1 MPAPKTQ
8 LAVCRVRPD
17 LNPKMV
23 KKEMN
28 TLSKSV
34 AVQTAK
40 RSNGARLMTRRKFP
54 PFSS

>member
-1 MPAPKTQ
+1 MPAPRTQ

-34 AVQTAK
+34 AVQTAN
-40 RSNGARLMTRRKFP
+40 RSSGARLMTRRKFP